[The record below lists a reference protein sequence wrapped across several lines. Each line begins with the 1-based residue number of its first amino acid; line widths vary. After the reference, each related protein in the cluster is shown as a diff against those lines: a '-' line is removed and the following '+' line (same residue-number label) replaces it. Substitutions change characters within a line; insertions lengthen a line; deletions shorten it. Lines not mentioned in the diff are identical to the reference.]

1 VSPALLATGFR
12 RDADAIH
19 MVSRTDLDLTLRP
32 HCDAVRLQRPPVR
45 TPRDFA
51 LNRLALLV
59 ALYRKR

>member
-19 MVSRTDLDLTLRP
+19 MVFRTDLDITLRP
-32 HCDAVRLQRPPVR
+32 HCDPVRLEQPPVR